1 MFRLEISEILHPLLE
16 CFRLEVLEILLPL
29 LEHFRLEILEILFPL
44 LVLLFPLR
52 EIFFQFVDF
61 FVNLPATEHADRK
74 TGNWAGVD

>member
-16 CFRLEVLEILLPL
+16 RFRLEVLEILLPL
-29 LEHFRLEILEILFPL
+29 LVHFRMEIEILLPF
-44 LVLLFPLR
+44 LVLRFPLR

-74 TGNWAGVD
+74 TGNWTGVD